1 MFWRILVSVAI
12 AEGVLCVLPLLVAG
26 ALALLRLGLSTP

>member
-12 AEGVLCVLPLLVAG
+12 AEALLCVLPLLVAG
-26 ALALLRLGLSTP
+26 ALALLRL

>member
-12 AEGVLCVLPLLVAG
+12 VEGLLCVLPLLVAG
-26 ALALLRLGLSTP
+26 ALALLRLGISTP